1 MKQGRVVHIR
11 VSPGDC
17 MSCVDVATKVGLVM
31 RGTSFAQ
38 VVSIALKALLETARD
53 KGAIPYRTGQEYT
66 ELMAPFVDHPSM
78 RARKLDVTEALNPQ
92 NSEIV
97 YPTVPLNTPMPKST
111 PQRAR
116 LEARASELRF
126 QRSQDPD
133 NFSQEQQAELESIA
147 DQLAGLA

>member
-1 MKQGRVVHIR
+1 MKPGTVVRIR
-11 VSPGDC
+11 ITPSDC
-17 MSCVDVATKVGLVM
+17 MSCVDVATRVGLVM

-53 KGAIPYRTGQEYT
+53 KGAIPYRTGNEYA
-66 ELMAPFVDHPSM
+66 ELMAPFVDSPSM
-78 RARKLDVTEALNPQ
+78 RARKLEVTEALNPM

-97 YPTVPLNTPMPKST
+97 YPTVPLDTPMPVT
-111 PQRAR
+111 APQRTR

-133 NFSQEQQAELESIA
+133 NFSPEQQAELESIA